1 MPTKVADL
9 SVELFREFVREVA
22 MKTLGVQLGHADK
35 GLELRPAFAVEA
47 ECTLA
52 AVIEGAKSMPA
63 EIIVARPSLTW

>member
-22 MKTLGVQLGHADK
+22 MRTLGVQLSHADK
-35 GLELRPAFAVEA
+35 GLELRPAFATEA

-52 AVIEGAKSMPA
+52 AVIEGATSMPA
-63 EIIVARPSLTW
+63 EIVVAAPSLT

>member
-1 MPTKVADL
+1 MPTKIAGL

-35 GLELRPAFAVEA
+35 GLELRPAFAMEA

-52 AVIEGAKSMPA
+52 AVIEGATSMPA
-63 EIIVARPSLTW
+63 EIVVAGPGLTW